1 MAVFTPL
8 KNLLK
13 DQRSLPVLFLLLLVG
28 LYVFSSQMIEQS
40 PRIESITP
48 EVGAPGKV
56 LVISGEHFGTERN
69 GAEVIFAGTR
79 PNSTSYV
86 EWTEN
91 RISVRIP
98 EDVGSGK
105 LYVRIGNKT
114 SNSVLFTNSRHIPKQ
129 LSGPAAP
136 GMPYIASL
144 DNPGGPIG
152 SVVSIRGLNFG
163 SEQGSGRVYFSS
175 TIAQNDQG
183 REVIDRGIICS
194 LADFDYESWEDQT
207 IEVRVP
213 DNATSGSIRVLTDR
227 GVSNALYFEVTDL
240 AGDRIL
246 REKRGYQ
253 INYTVEIEE
262 ADASPGNSLNLWVP
276 NVMKSPTQDNLEAVR
291 DPIPLWE
298 DYNGVARYR
307 LQELEPWRRYTVSVT
322 YWLDRTAL
330 ETRIVPSRINSEYD
344 RDWRLYRVYT
354 SPDSYVP
361 SATRELET
369 LSARAIGRESNP
381 YLKARNIFRVI
392 TRDFAPSA
400 AGNDTVSLFLEN
412 RQGDSFDYARLYTA
426 MLRASGVPARIISG
440 CYIFGD
446 STTSFHYW
454 VEFYVPGF
462 GWVPSDPFIGDGG
475 YGEEPEVDDPQEYYF
490 ANVDNRRIA
499 FSRGIIELRPTD
511 PGSRLNVKSRIYSL
525 QTIHEEAVGNISSY
539 QSRWFPVRVID
550 RW

>member
-1 MAVFTPL
+1 
-8 KNLLK
+8 
-13 DQRSLPVLFLLLLVG
+13 
-28 LYVFSSQMIEQS
+28 MIEQS

-56 LVISGEHFGTERN
+56 LVISGEHFGTARN

-79 PNSTSYV
+79 PNSTSYL
-86 EWTEN
+86 EWTDT

-105 LYVRIGNKT
+105 LYVRIGNT
-114 SNSVLFTNSRHIPKQ
+114 SSNSVLFTNSRHIPKQ

-136 GMPYIASL
+136 GMPYLDSL
-144 DNPGGPIG
+144 DTTDGPIG

-163 SEQGSGRVYFSS
+163 AEQGSGRVYFSS
-175 TIAQNDQG
+175 TIAQNEQG
-183 REVIDRGIICS
+183 RDVIDRGIICS
-194 LADFDYESWEDQT
+194 LADYDYESWEDQT
-207 IEVRVP
+207 IRVRVP

-246 REKRGYQ
+246 MEKRGYQ
-253 INYTVEIEE
+253 ISYSVEIDDV
-262 ADASPGNSLNLWVP
+262 DASPVNSLNLWIP
-276 NVMKSPTQDNLEAVR
+276 NVMNSPTQDNLEAVR

-298 DYNGVARYR
+298 NYNGVARYR
-307 LQELEPWRRYTVSVT
+307 LQELEPWRKYIVSVT

-330 ETRIVPSRINSEYD
+330 ETRITPSRISMEYD
-344 RDWRLYRVYT
+344 RNWRLYRVYT

-361 SATRELET
+361 SGMREVQT
-369 LSARAIGRESNP
+369 MASRSVGRESNP
-381 YLKARNIFRVI
+381 YLKARSIFRVLI
-392 TRDFAPSA
+392 RDFAPSTEESS
-400 AGNDTVSLFLEN
+400 TVSLFLEN

-440 CYIFGD
+440 CYIFAD
-446 STTSFHYW
+446 SSTSFHYW

-462 GWVPSDPFIGDGG
+462 GWVPSDPFVGDGG
-475 YGEEPEVDDPQEYYF
+475 YGDDLEVENPQEYYF

-499 FSRGIIELRPTD
+499 FSRGIIDLKPTD
-511 PGSRLNVKSRIYSL
+511 PTSRLNVKSRIYSL

-539 QSRWFPVRVID
+539 QSRWYPVRVID

>member
-1 MAVFTPL
+1 VAVSTPL
-8 KNLLK
+8 KKLFK
-13 DQRSLPVLFLLLLVG
+13 DQRSIPIVFLLLLVG
-28 LYVFSSQMIEQS
+28 LYVFSSQMIERS

-56 LVISGEHFGTERN
+56 LVISGEHFGSERN
-69 GAEVIFAGTR
+69 GSGVIFAGTR
-79 PNSTSYV
+79 PNSTSYM
-86 EWTEN
+86 EWTDS

-114 SNSVLFTNSRHIPKQ
+114 SNSILFTNSQHIPKQ

-144 DNPGGPIG
+144 DNAGGPIG

-175 TIAQNDQG
+175 TIAENDEG
-183 REVIDRGIICS
+183 REYIDRGIVCS

-207 IEVRVP
+207 IRVRVP
-213 DNATSGSIRVLTDR
+213 DNAISGSIRVVTDR

-253 INYTVEIEE
+253 ITYTVEIEE
-262 ADASPGNSLNLWVP
+262 VDASPGNSLNLWIP
-276 NVMKSPTQDNLEAVR
+276 NVMSSPTQGNLEAVR

-298 DYNGVARYR
+298 DFNGVARYR

-330 ETRIVPSRINSEYD
+330 ETRIVPSRISMEYD
-344 RDWRLYRVYT
+344 RNWRMYRVYT

-361 SATRELET
+361 SGTQEVET
-369 LSARAIGRESNP
+369 MAARATGREGNP
-381 YLKARNIFRVI
+381 YLKARSIFRVLI
-392 TRDFAPSA
+392 RDFAPSSK
-400 AGNDTVSLFLEN
+400 GNTSVSRLLET

-440 CYIFGD
+440 CYIFAD
-446 STTSFHYW
+446 STTSVHYW

-462 GWVPSDPFIGDGG
+462 GWVPSDPFVGDTG
-475 YGEEPEVDDPQEYYF
+475 YGDDIEVEDPADYYF
-490 ANVDNRRIA
+490 GNVDNRRIA

-511 PGSRLNVKSRIYSL
+511 PTSRLNVKTRIYSL

-539 QSRWFPVRVID
+539 QSRWYPVRVID